1 MGIGQTL
8 QQLEGW
14 PGQYHRMHRWYRRV
28 VAAANANPSP
38 DELDFLLAFFE
49 SSWHLR
55 EWLLV
60 TKAAD
65 QASLDALFQSS
76 AELRTC
82 RDLANGF
89 KHHSISRPSVDAQFS
104 VVNEYVPKNWPSA
117 HIYPNGKWTVLAGN
131 HQFGLV
137 ELSAECVAQWQRFLQ
152 SKGLLQP

>member
-14 PGQYHRMHRWYRRV
+14 RGQYDRMHRWHCRV
-28 VAAANANPSP
+28 LGAANAVPSS

-55 EWLLV
+55 DWLLA
-60 TKAAD
+60 TKAVD
-65 QASLDALFQSS
+65 QAALDTLFQFST
-76 AELRTC
+76 ELRTC

-104 VVNEYVPKNWPSA
+104 VVNDYVPKHWPSEHA
-117 HIYPNGKWTVLAGN
+117 YPNGKWTVLAGN

-137 ELSAECVAQWQRFLQ
+137 ELSTECIAQWQRFLQ
-152 SKGLLQP
+152 SRGLLQL